1 MTSTSSTDTADI
13 GDRLP
18 TATGRRTAAVLW
30 DALRGRRTVLVLAA
44 VFAGVAAALE
54 LIAPATL
61 GRVVDDITSDSASP
75 LWNYALLIIVSVVG
89 GGALQIVGVLLAA
102 RSFERIL
109 AGLRER
115 LVATALRL
123 PQQRVERSGTG
134 DLISR
139 ASDDVAQVS
148 QALQQVVP
156 VLSSTIFTLL
166 LTIAGMSALDW
177 RFGIVLVVML
187 PVYWLTLRW
196 YMRVAPPMYAA
207 QRLAFGT
214 RAHHLLSSLRGL
226 DTVTAF
232 RMSDSHNRRIGRA
245 SWAVAGW
252 ALRARTVVTMFNWR
266 IDVAFAV
273 AVSVV
278 LVLGFHLVGAGA
290 VTVGAATTAVL
301 FFLRLQGPIRSLM
314 SVIDT
319 LQLATASLA
328 RIVGVT
334 DVDISDTSGISDFS
348 DDADREGARST
359 GTALDSG
366 RSDAGL
372 DHVTFAYAEG
382 PDVLDNV
389 TVTIAPGEHLAV
401 VGTSGAGKTTVAALL
416 AGIHTP
422 DAGTVTAPDNTTL
435 ISQETHIFAATLR
448 ENLVLAAPGA
458 DDEQIRRA
466 VTATGAQDLLDQM
479 PQGLDTDLGPR
490 GMPLTA
496 AQSQHIALVRLLL
509 ADPALAILD
518 EATAEAG
525 SAHAHLLDHAADAAL
540 AGRTGMV
547 IAHRLSQAASCDRI
561 LVMEA
566 GQVIEDGTHED
577 LLAAGG
583 QYSRLWAAQNQST

>member
-1 MTSTSSTDTADI
+1 MADTADTAGATDSVDI

-30 DALRGRRTVLVLAA
+30 EALRGRRIILVLAA
-44 VFAGVAAALE
+44 VFAGIAAALE

-61 GRVVDDITSDSASP
+61 GRVVDDITNDVPSP
-75 LWNYALLIIVSVVG
+75 LWNYALLIIVSIVG
-89 GGALQIVGVLLAA
+89 GGALQILGVLLAA

-177 RFGIVLVVML
+177 RFGIILVVML
-187 PVYWLTLRW
+187 PVYWMTLRW
-196 YMRVAPPMYAA
+196 YMRIAPPMYAA

-214 RAHHLLSSLRGL
+214 RAHHLLSALRGV

-232 RMSDSHNRRIGRA
+232 RLSDTHNRCIGRA

-278 LVLGFHLVGAGA
+278 LVLGFHLVGEGA

-334 DVDISDTSGISDFS
+334 DVDIHDSDVG
-348 DDADREGARST
+348 RESARVA
-359 GTALDSG
+359 GTAGDS
-366 RSDAGL
+366 AGL

-382 PDVLDNV
+382 PDVLHDV

-416 AGIHTP
+416 AGIHTA
-422 DAGTVTAPDNTTL
+422 DAGTVTAPDDTTL

-448 ENLVLAAPGA
+448 ENLILAAPGTS
-458 DDEQIRRA
+458 DELINQA
-466 VTATGAQDLLDQM
+466 VAATGAQDLLDQM
-479 PQGLDTDLGPR
+479 PQGLDSDLGPR
-490 GMPLTA
+490 GAPLTA
-496 AQSQHIALVRLLL
+496 AQSQHIALIRLLL

-561 LVMEA
+561 LVMER
-566 GQVIEDGTHED
+566 GQVIEDGTHEE

-583 QYSRLWAAQNQST
+583 QYSRLWAAQTQGN

>member
-1 MTSTSSTDTADI
+1 MASASDTSDTTDI

-18 TATGRRTAAVLW
+18 TATGRRTAPVLW
-30 DALRGRRTVLVLAA
+30 DALRGRRIVLVLAA

-61 GRVVDDITSDSASP
+61 GRVVDDITNDSASP

-273 AVSVV
+273 AVSAV

-290 VTVGAATTAVL
+290 VSVGAATTAVL

-359 GTALDSG
+359 GTALDS
-366 RSDAGL
+366 AGL

-583 QYSRLWAAQNQST
+583 QYSRLWEAQNQST

>member
-1 MTSTSSTDTADI
+1 MADTADTAGATDSVDI

-30 DALRGRRTVLVLAA
+30 EALRGRRIILVLAA
-44 VFAGVAAALE
+44 VFAGIAAALE

-61 GRVVDDITSDSASP
+61 GRVVDDITNDVPSP
-75 LWNYALLIIVSVVG
+75 LWNYALLIIVSIVG
-89 GGALQIVGVLLAA
+89 GGALQILGVLLAA

-177 RFGIVLVVML
+177 RFGIILVVML
-187 PVYWLTLRW
+187 PVYWMTLRW
-196 YMRVAPPMYAA
+196 YMRIAPPMYAA

-214 RAHHLLSSLRGL
+214 RAHHLLSALRGV

-232 RMSDSHNRRIGRA
+232 RLSDTHNRCIGRA

-278 LVLGFHLVGAGA
+278 LVLGFHLVGEGA

-334 DVDISDTSGISDFS
+334 DVDIHDSDVG
-348 DDADREGARST
+348 RESARVA
-359 GTALDSG
+359 GTAGDS
-366 RSDAGL
+366 AGL

-382 PDVLDNV
+382 PDVLHDV

-416 AGIHTP
+416 AGIHTA
-422 DAGTVTAPDNTTL
+422 DAGTVTAPDDTTL

-448 ENLVLAAPGA
+448 ENLILAAPGTS
-458 DDEQIRRA
+458 DELINQA
-466 VTATGAQDLLDQM
+466 VAATGAQDLLDQM

-490 GMPLTA
+490 GAPLTA
-496 AQSQHIALVRLLL
+496 AQSQHIALIRLLL

-561 LVMEA
+561 LVMER
-566 GQVIEDGTHED
+566 GQVIEDGTHEE

-583 QYSRLWAAQNQST
+583 QYSRLWAAQTQGN

>member
-1 MTSTSSTDTADI
+1 MADTTDTAGATDSVDI

-30 DALRGRRTVLVLAA
+30 EALRGRRIILVLAA
-44 VFAGVAAALE
+44 VFAGIAAALE

-61 GRVVDDITSDSASP
+61 GRVVDDITNDAPSP
-75 LWNYALLIIVSVVG
+75 LWNYALLIIVSIVG
-89 GGALQIVGVLLAA
+89 GGALQILGVLLAA

-177 RFGIVLVVML
+177 RFGIILVVML
-187 PVYWLTLRW
+187 PVYWMTLRW
-196 YMRVAPPMYAA
+196 YMRIAPPMYAA

-214 RAHHLLSSLRGL
+214 RAHHLLSALRGV

-232 RMSDSHNRRIGRA
+232 RLSDTHNRRIGRA

-278 LVLGFHLVGAGA
+278 LVLGFHLVGEGA

-334 DVDISDTSGISDFS
+334 DVDIHDSDVG
-348 DDADREGARST
+348 RESARVA
-359 GTALDSG
+359 GTAGDS
-366 RSDAGL
+366 AGL

-382 PDVLDNV
+382 PDVLHDV

-416 AGIHTP
+416 AGIHTA
-422 DAGTVTAPDNTTL
+422 DAGTVTAPDDTTL

-448 ENLVLAAPGA
+448 ENLILAAPGTS
-458 DDEQIRRA
+458 DELINQA
-466 VTATGAQDLLDQM
+466 VAATGAQDLLDQM

-490 GMPLTA
+490 GAPLTA
-496 AQSQHIALVRLLL
+496 AQSQHIALIRLLL

-561 LVMEA
+561 LVMER
-566 GQVIEDGTHED
+566 GQVIEDGTHEE

-583 QYSRLWAAQNQST
+583 QYSRLWAAQTQGN

>member
-1 MTSTSSTDTADI
+1 
-13 GDRLP
+13 
-18 TATGRRTAAVLW
+18 
-30 DALRGRRTVLVLAA
+30 
-44 VFAGVAAALE
+44 
-54 LIAPATL
+54 
-61 GRVVDDITSDSASP
+61 
-75 LWNYALLIIVSVVG
+75 
-89 GGALQIVGVLLAA
+89 
-102 RSFERIL
+102 
-109 AGLRER
+109 
-115 LVATALRL
+115 
-123 PQQRVERSGTG
+123 
-134 DLISR
+134 
-139 ASDDVAQVS
+139 
-148 QALQQVVP
+148 
-156 VLSSTIFTLL
+156 
-166 LTIAGMSALDW
+166 
-177 RFGIVLVVML
+177 
-187 PVYWLTLRW
+187 
-196 YMRVAPPMYAA
+196 
-207 QRLAFGT
+207 
-214 RAHHLLSSLRGL
+214 
-226 DTVTAF
+226 
-232 RMSDSHNRRIGRA
+232 
-245 SWAVAGW
+245 
-252 ALRARTVVTMFNWR
+252 
-266 IDVAFAV
+266 
-273 AVSVV
+273 
-278 LVLGFHLVGAGA
+278 
-290 VTVGAATTAVL
+290 
-301 FFLRLQGPIRSLM
+301 
-314 SVIDT
+314 
-319 LQLATASLA
+319 
-328 RIVGVT
+328 
-334 DVDISDTSGISDFS
+334 
-348 DDADREGARST
+348 
-359 GTALDSG
+359 
-366 RSDAGL
+366 
-372 DHVTFAYAEG
+372 
-382 PDVLDNV
+382 
-389 TVTIAPGEHLAV
+389 TIAPGEHLAV

>member
-1 MTSTSSTDTADI
+1 MASASDTSDTTDI

-30 DALRGRRTVLVLAA
+30 DALRGRRIVLVLAA

-61 GRVVDDITSDSASP
+61 GRVVDDITNDSASP

-196 YMRVAPPMYAA
+196 YMRIAPPMYAA

-290 VTVGAATTAVL
+290 VSVGAATTAVL

-334 DVDISDTSGISDFS
+334 DVDVSDIRGISDEV
-348 DDADREGARST
+348 DREGARST
-359 GTALDSG
+359 GTALDS
-366 RSDAGL
+366 AGL

-490 GMPLTA
+490 GVPLTA

>member
-1 MTSTSSTDTADI
+1 MTSTSSTDTTDI

-30 DALRGRRTVLVLAA
+30 DALRGRRIVLVLAA

-61 GRVVDDITSDSASP
+61 GRVVDDVTNDSTSP

-89 GGALQIVGVLLAA
+89 GGALQILGVLLAA

-196 YMRVAPPMYAA
+196 YMRIAPPMYAA

-232 RMSDSHNRRIGRA
+232 GMSDSHNRRIGRA

-273 AVSVV
+273 AVSAV

-334 DVDISDTSGISDFS
+334 DVDISGTSGISDEV
-348 DDADREGARST
+348 DREGARTTS
-359 GTALDSG
+359 TALDS
-366 RSDAGL
+366 AGL

-382 PDVLDNV
+382 PDVLEDV
-389 TVTIAPGEHLAV
+389 TLTIAPGEHLAV

-422 DAGTVTAPDNTTL
+422 DAGTVTAPDDTTL

-458 DDEQIRRA
+458 DDEQIRQA
-466 VTATGAQDLLDQM
+466 VTATGAEDLLDQM

-490 GMPLTA
+490 GMPVTA

-525 SAHAHLLDHAADAAL
+525 SAHAHLLDHAAAAAL
-540 AGRTGMV
+540 AGRTGVV

-566 GQVIEDGTHED
+566 GQVIEDGTHKE

-583 QYSRLWAAQNQST
+583 QYSRLWAAQNHGT

>member
-1 MTSTSSTDTADI
+1 MASASDTSDTTDI

-30 DALRGRRTVLVLAA
+30 DALRGRRIVLVLAA

-273 AVSVV
+273 AVSAV

-290 VTVGAATTAVL
+290 VSVGAATTAVL

-359 GTALDSG
+359 GTALDS
-366 RSDAGL
+366 AGL

-583 QYSRLWAAQNQST
+583 QYSRLWEAQNQST

>member
-1 MTSTSSTDTADI
+1 MASASDTSDTTDI

-30 DALRGRRTVLVLAA
+30 DALRGRRIVLVLAA

-61 GRVVDDITSDSASP
+61 GRVVDDITNDSAFP

-196 YMRVAPPMYAA
+196 YMRIAPPMYAA

-252 ALRARTVVTMFNWR
+252 VLRARTVVTMFNWR

-273 AVSVV
+273 AVSAV

-290 VTVGAATTAVL
+290 VSVGAATTAVL

-334 DVDISDTSGISDFS
+334 DVDVSDIRGISDEV
-348 DDADREGARST
+348 DREGARST
-359 GTALDSG
+359 GTALDS
-366 RSDAGL
+366 AGL

-490 GMPLTA
+490 GVPLTA

>member
-30 DALRGRRTVLVLAA
+30 DALRGRRIVLVLAA

-61 GRVVDDITSDSASP
+61 GRVVDDVTNDSTSP

-89 GGALQIVGVLLAA
+89 GGALQILGVLLAA

-196 YMRVAPPMYAA
+196 YMRIAPPMYAA

-232 RMSDSHNRRIGRA
+232 GMSDSHNRRIGRA

-273 AVSVV
+273 AVSAV

-334 DVDISDTSGISDFS
+334 DVDISGTSGISDEV
-348 DDADREGARST
+348 DREGARTTS
-359 GTALDSG
+359 TALDS
-366 RSDAGL
+366 AGL

-382 PDVLDNV
+382 PDVLEDV
-389 TVTIAPGEHLAV
+389 TLTIAPGEHLAV

-422 DAGTVTAPDNTTL
+422 DAGTVTAPDDTTL

-458 DDEQIRRA
+458 DDEQIRQA
-466 VTATGAQDLLDQM
+466 VTATGAEDLLDQM

-490 GMPLTA
+490 GMPVTA

-525 SAHAHLLDHAADAAL
+525 SAHAHLLDHAAAAAL
-540 AGRTGMV
+540 AGRTGVV

-566 GQVIEDGTHED
+566 GQVIEDGTHQE
-577 LLAAGG
+577 LLSAGG
-583 QYSRLWAAQNQST
+583 QYSRLWAAQNHGT

>member
-1 MTSTSSTDTADI
+1 MTSTSSTDTTDI

-30 DALRGRRTVLVLAA
+30 DALRGRRIVLVLAA

-61 GRVVDDITSDSASP
+61 GRVVDDVTNDSTSP

-89 GGALQIVGVLLAA
+89 GGALQILGVLLAA

-196 YMRVAPPMYAA
+196 YMRIAPPMYAA

-273 AVSVV
+273 AVSAV

-334 DVDISDTSGISDFS
+334 DVDISGTSGTSGISDEV
-348 DDADREGARST
+348 DHEGARTTS
-359 GTALDSG
+359 TALDS
-366 RSDAGL
+366 AGL

-382 PDVLDNV
+382 PDVLEDV
-389 TVTIAPGEHLAV
+389 TLTIAPGEHLAV

-422 DAGTVTAPDNTTL
+422 DAGTVTAPDDTTL

-458 DDEQIRRA
+458 DDEQIRQA
-466 VTATGAQDLLDQM
+466 VTATGAEDLLDQM

-490 GMPLTA
+490 GMPVTA

-525 SAHAHLLDHAADAAL
+525 SAHAHLLDHAAAAAL
-540 AGRTGMV
+540 AGRTGVV

-566 GQVIEDGTHED
+566 GQVIEDGTHKE
-577 LLAAGG
+577 LLSAGG
-583 QYSRLWAAQNQST
+583 QYSRLWAAQNHGT

>member
-1 MTSTSSTDTADI
+1 MASASDTTDI

-30 DALRGRRTVLVLAA
+30 DALRGRRFVLVLAA

-123 PQQRVERSGTG
+123 PQQRIERSGTG

-290 VTVGAATTAVL
+290 ASVGAATTAVL

-334 DVDISDTSGISDFS
+334 DVDVSDIRGISDEV
-348 DDADREGARST
+348 DREGARST
-359 GTALDSG
+359 GTALDS
-366 RSDAGL
+366 AGL

-422 DAGTVTAPDNTTL
+422 DAGMVTAPDNTTL

-490 GMPLTA
+490 GVPLTA
-496 AQSQHIALVRLLL
+496 AQSEHIALVRLLL

>member
-1 MTSTSSTDTADI
+1 MASASDTSDTTDI

-30 DALRGRRTVLVLAA
+30 DALRGRRIVLVLAA

-61 GRVVDDITSDSASP
+61 GRVVDDITNDSASP

-196 YMRVAPPMYAA
+196 YMRIAPPMYAA

-273 AVSVV
+273 AVSAV

-290 VTVGAATTAVL
+290 VSVGAATTAVL

-334 DVDISDTSGISDFS
+334 DVDISDIRGISDEV
-348 DDADREGARST
+348 DREGARST
-359 GTALDSG
+359 GTALDS
-366 RSDAGL
+366 AGL

-490 GMPLTA
+490 GVPLTA

-583 QYSRLWAAQNQST
+583 QYSRLWEAQNQST

>member
-1 MTSTSSTDTADI
+1 MTSTSSTADTTDI

-30 DALRGRRTVLVLAA
+30 DALRGRRIVLVLAA

-61 GRVVDDITSDSASP
+61 GRVVDDVTNDSASP

-89 GGALQIVGVLLAA
+89 GGALQILGVLLAA

-177 RFGIVLVVML
+177 RLGIVLVVML

-196 YMRVAPPMYAA
+196 YMRIAPPMYAA

-214 RAHHLLSSLRGL
+214 RAHHLLSALRGL

-232 RMSDSHNRRIGRA
+232 RLSETHNRRIGRA

-273 AVSVV
+273 AVSAV

-334 DVDISDTSGISDFS
+334 DVDISDISDIS
-348 DDADREGARST
+348 DEVDREGARST
-359 GTALDSG
+359 STALGSTG
-366 RSDAGL
+366 LDAGL
-372 DHVTFAYAEG
+372 DHVTFAYADG

-389 TVTIAPGEHLAV
+389 SVTIAPGEHLAV

-422 DAGTVTAPDNTTL
+422 DAGTVTAPDDTTL

-448 ENLVLAAPGA
+448 ENLTLAAPGA
-458 DDEQIRRA
+458 DDEQIRQA

-479 PQGLDTDLGPR
+479 PHGLDTDLGPR

-561 LVMEA
+561 LVMES
-566 GQVIEDGTHED
+566 GQVIEDGTHEE

>member
-30 DALRGRRTVLVLAA
+30 DALRGRRIVLVLAA

-61 GRVVDDITSDSASP
+61 GRVVDDVTNDSTSP

-89 GGALQIVGVLLAA
+89 GGALQILGVLLAA

-196 YMRVAPPMYAA
+196 YMRIAPPMYAA

-232 RMSDSHNRRIGRA
+232 GMSDSHNRRIGRA

-278 LVLGFHLVGAGA
+278 LVLGFHLVGDGA

-334 DVDISDTSGISDFS
+334 DVDVSGTSGISDEV
-348 DDADREGARST
+348 DREGARTTS
-359 GTALDSG
+359 TALDSA
-366 RSDAGL
+366 RL

-382 PDVLDNV
+382 PDVLEDV
-389 TVTIAPGEHLAV
+389 TLTIAPGEHLAV

-422 DAGTVTAPDNTTL
+422 DAGTVTAPDDTTL

-458 DDEQIRRA
+458 DDEQIRQA
-466 VTATGAQDLLDQM
+466 VTATGAEDLLDQM

-490 GMPLTA
+490 GMPVTA

-525 SAHAHLLDHAADAAL
+525 SAHAHLLDHAAAAAL
-540 AGRTGMV
+540 AGRTGVV

-566 GQVIEDGTHED
+566 GQVIEDGTHKE
-577 LLAAGG
+577 LLSAGG
-583 QYSRLWAAQNQST
+583 QYSRLWTAQNHGT

>member
-1 MTSTSSTDTADI
+1 MTSTSSTDTTDI

-30 DALRGRRTVLVLAA
+30 DALRGRRIVLVLAA

-61 GRVVDDITSDSASP
+61 GRVVDDVTNDSTSP

-89 GGALQIVGVLLAA
+89 GGALQILGVLLAA

-196 YMRVAPPMYAA
+196 YMRIAPPMYAA

-278 LVLGFHLVGAGA
+278 LVLGFHLVGDGA
-290 VTVGAATTAVL
+290 VSVGAATTAVL

-334 DVDISDTSGISDFS
+334 DVDISGTSGISDEV
-348 DDADREGARST
+348 DREGARTTS
-359 GTALDSG
+359 TALDS
-366 RSDAGL
+366 AGL

-382 PDVLDNV
+382 PDVLEDV
-389 TVTIAPGEHLAV
+389 TLTIAPGEHLAV

-422 DAGTVTAPDNTTL
+422 DAGTVTAPDDTTL

-490 GMPLTA
+490 GMPVTA

-525 SAHAHLLDHAADAAL
+525 SAHAHLLDHASAAAL
-540 AGRTGMV
+540 AGRTGVV

-566 GQVIEDGTHED
+566 GQVIEDGTHKE

-583 QYSRLWAAQNQST
+583 QYSRLWAAQNQIT